1 MEPLCIFP
9 SRSFLARII
18 SQDGYLRSDSRSL
31 ISAMTASRMALEVY
45 FKNLPYLRK
54 TVIVKENELTPA
66 FQALTRIL
74 RNDKVVNTFQAQ
86 TRYEKPTRWRRRVMY
101 ERCKRIY
108 DSEMARKIDFISRVN
123 RVDPWPR

>member
-1 MEPLCIFP
+1 M
-9 SRSFLARII
+9 A
-18 SQDGYLRSDSRSL
+18 
-31 ISAMTASRMALEVY
+31 ASRMALEVY
-45 FKNLPYLRK
+45 FKNLPYLKK

-86 TRYEKPTRWRRRVMY
+86 VRYERPTRWRRRVMY